1 MRADLGSPIFF
12 KASKEGLQTSISY
25 FPRTKANRWIHRVS
39 PQVFVLFEDLS
50 QRNLKTARAYR
61 MKLALH
67 EIYQSFGRTMAEEG
81 LKRLYWWLTHSRF
94 EPMKAMGKAIK
105 GQWDAILNY
114 SDHRRTNGVLEAIKG
129 PIQAVREVF

>member
-1 MRADLGSPIFF
+1 
-12 KASKEGLQTSISY
+12 
-25 FPRTKANRWIHRVS
+25 
-39 PQVFVLFEDLS
+39 
-50 QRNLKTARAYR
+50 

-129 PIQAVREVF
+129 PIQAAREVFWCASAQA